1 MIGLGRNAILV
12 GPISLFLLAS
22 NSMADE
28 VDCGP
33 PPAFTMAQKV
43 DESLK
48 GQLAGQADFLSKLVG
63 KAELAGQVDAAR
75 TSIYQTSDQAFA
87 AQKDAYLAYMFCKI
101 VMQDKT
107 LSTKDKLDA
116 INQFRQPTPNMRR
129 QQDPQRKAKIDELAN
144 DVIEASQIGDDFL
157 KSNDTNAIRSR
168 YDSWYHKVYNSLS
181 TSYGPSYVSLFV
193 SARGNGLMP
202 SGHSIEGGAIYS
214 QLQAKTE
221 ALNKLIDVVRNDR
234 AVHFSKL

>member
-1 MIGLGRNAILV
+1 MIALCRNPFMLGS
-12 GPISLFLLAS
+12 ISLFFLAS
-22 NSMADE
+22 NSIADE

-116 INQFRQPTPNMRR
+116 INQFRQPTVSIRR
-129 QQDPQRKAKIDELAN
+129 QQDPERKSKIDRLAYY
-144 DVIEASQIGDDFL
+144 VIEATEIEDNFIKSDDTSAI
-157 KSNDTNAIRSR
+157 KSGYS
-168 YDSWYHKVYNSLS
+168 SWYQKIYNDLIAN
-181 TSYGPSYVSLFV
+181 YGPSFMSVFIG
-193 SARGNGLMP
+193 AHGNAVMP
-202 SGHSIEGGAIYS
+202 IGHSIEGGGVYAE
-214 QLQAKTE
+214 LQAKIE
-221 ALNKLIDVVRNDR
+221 ALNKLMDIVRNEP
-234 AVHFSKL
+234 

>member
-1 MIGLGRNAILV
+1 MIVRARGPFILSS
-12 GPISLFLLAS
+12 ILLLLSAS
-22 NSMADE
+22 NSIGDE

-107 LSTKDKLDA
+107 LSTKDKLEA
-116 INQFRQPTPNMRR
+116 INQFRQPNLSIRR
-129 QQDPQRKAKIDELAN
+129 QQDPERKSKIDRLAYY
-144 DVIEASQIGDDFL
+144 VIEANQIEVDFI
-157 KSNDTNAIRSR
+157 KNDDTNAIKSQ
-168 YDSWYHKVYNSLS
+168 YSPWAQKVYNDLI
-181 TSYGPSYVSLFV
+181 TNYGPSYGSVFLG
-193 SARGNGLMP
+193 AHGNGLMP
-202 SGHSIEGGAIYS
+202 LGHSMEGGGVYAE
-214 QLQAKTE
+214 LQAKIE
-221 ALNKLIDVVRNDR
+221 ALNKLMDVVRNEP
-234 AVHFSKL
+234 

>member
-1 MIGLGRNAILV
+1 MVVLGRNTFIL
-12 GPISLFLLAS
+12 GSISLFFSAS
-22 NSMADE
+22 GSIADE

-33 PPAFTMAQKV
+33 PPAFTMAEKV

-116 INQFRQPTPNMRR
+116 INQFRQPTQNVRR
-129 QQDPQRKAKIDELAN
+129 QQDPERKSKIDRLAN
-144 DVIEASQIGDDFL
+144 YVIEANQIGVDFVN
-157 KSNDTNAIRSR
+157 SDNTNAIKSS
-168 YDSWYHKVYNSLS
+168 YESWYHKVYNDLS
-181 TSYGPSYVSLFV
+181 VSYGPSYLSVFV
-193 SARGNGLMP
+193 ASHGNGLMLN
-202 SGHSIEGGAIYS
+202 GHSIEGDAVYAE
-214 QLQAKTE
+214 LQAKSE
-221 ALNKLIDVVRNDR
+221 ALNKLIDVVRNEP
-234 AVHFSKL
+234 